1 MAGSVL
7 PTACTGT
14 AAHGAI
20 EAKGGGVAPYLL
32 EAVLV
37 QVARLKFGSL
47 EEGAGIDFAFGADTA
62 GGSGGA
68 TDIESGQLLAEGVEV
83 EERIGG

>member
-7 PTACTGT
+7 STTCASA

-20 EAKGGGVAPYLL
+20 EAKGGRVAPYLL

-37 QVARLKFGSL
+37 QVACLKFGCL
-47 EEGAGIDFAFGADTA
+47 EEGAGIDFAFGTDTA
-62 GGSGGA
+62 VCGGGT
-68 TDIESGQLLAEGVEV
+68 TDIQSGQFLAEGVEV
-83 EERIGG
+83 KE